1 MTMAAAFGRRRMG
14 IKVALKRLVQVGSAG
29 VLVVPTASFSYWY
42 LMAATDRQQQCLADI
57 RIQMPDIIRGGWKRF
72 FRSAWSGLVI
82 SLDYKVLKCYQYNTI
97 LSITASQLIFV
108 DTQLN
113 CETLKSVDKVR
124 RQTLF

>member
-1 MTMAAAFGRRRMG
+1 MTMAAAFGRRMA

-42 LMAATDRQQQCLADI
+42 LMAATDRQLQCLADI

-82 SLDYKVLKCYQYNTI
+82 SLDYKVPILVNSLNSSLLLLTLLMRNSEKCQQ
-97 LSITASQLIFV
+97 SSSA
-108 DTQLN
+108 DT
-113 CETLKSVDKVR
+113 
-124 RQTLF
+124 F

>member
-1 MTMAAAFGRRRMG
+1 MAAAFGRRMG

-82 SLDYKVLKCYQYNTI
+82 SLDYKVLKFYTNTI
-97 LSITASQLIFV
+97 LSMTVF
-108 DTQLN
+108 
-113 CETLKSVDKVR
+113 
-124 RQTLF
+124 FY